1 VALSASQLC
10 IPPIIPALCIELG
23 YFIRHGRFLTEIS
36 LKTIGYE
43 GLERIL
49 EWFLGSLILGPALG
63 LLVGTTIYVIATTIL
78 KRIKPEDG

>member
-1 VALSASQLC
+1 M
-10 IPPIIPALCIELG
+10 PPIIPALCIELG

-49 EWFLGSLILGPALG
+49 EWFLGSLILGPTLG
-63 LLVGTTIYVIATTIL
+63 LLVGTTIYVVATTIL